1 MPNQG
6 AVGKQDTQY
15 GFWIIIAGFIVVLLV
30 FLVSVYKWAEAKD
43 VTAVVGSVT
52 GIVGT
57 LAGAYFGVHVGAAG
71 KEKAEQ
77 QRDAAQAKVV
87 KIAALLDPSKAQEIS
102 NL

>member
-1 MPNQG
+1 MPNDG

-30 FLVSVYKWAEAKD
+30 FLVSVHKWAESKD
-43 VTAVVGSVT
+43 VTAAVGSVT
-52 GIVGT
+52 GVVGT

-77 QRDAAQAKVV
+77 QRDAAQAKVER
-87 KIAALLDPSKAQEIS
+87 IAALIDPKQAKEILS
-102 NL
+102 L

>member
-1 MPNQG
+1 MPNDG
-6 AVGKQDTQY
+6 SVGKQDTQY

-30 FLVSVYKWAEAKD
+30 FLVSVYKWPESKD
-43 VTAVVGSVT
+43 VTAAVGSVT

-77 QRDAAQAKVV
+77 QRDAAQAKVER
-87 KIAALLDPSKAQEIS
+87 IAALLEPSKAQEIL